1 MNNTVGNSTCKPAN
15 ISVHLTGIFLTLSVS
30 GMLTSALGN
39 SLIFLAVYKA
49 RSLRTPANYLLMSL
63 SFASLLFIPVLAS
76 YAVSLTKTECDA
88 LIPYLCRWASLVDFA
103 LFCVVMAHLAVISLD
118 RLLAIKMPMRYQALV
133 TKNRTKAL
141 IIFLWI
147 IGTLEAVFPNILQVL
162 IDRRRGKILLQLLRG
177 CIQINRIPGKRTLA
191 TVVPH
196 FLFLMSLA
204 VFVPSGIMLIT
215 HAWIFKI
222 SSEQNRRIRVVQD
235 AMGLKRLSEIRA
247 AKTVAIIVFS
257 ALACFTPLLV
267 VDFITTFEPPAGKT
281 LDPSQFNVKYILFPS
296 LKILTLLAICVNP
309 LIYALKSRPFKEVF
323 KRIFETVGISLY
335 FELKIR
341 KPGDAS
347 TPN

>member
-1 MNNTVGNSTCKPAN
+1 MKNNVGNSTCKPAN
-15 ISVHLTGIFLTLSVS
+15 MPVHFTGIFLTLSVS

-76 YAVSLTKTECDA
+76 YAVSLTKTKCDA
-88 LIPYLCRWASLVDFA
+88 LIPTLCKWTSLVDFA

-133 TKNRTKAL
+133 TKNRTQAL

-147 IGTLEAVFPNILQVL
+147 IGTLEGVFPNILQVL
-162 IDRRRGKILLQLLRG
+162 IDSRRGTTFLELLHG
-177 CIQINRIPGKRTLA
+177 CIQNNLIPDKGKLA
-191 TVVPH
+191 MVVPH

-204 VFVPSGIMLIT
+204 VFVPSGIMLVT

-222 SSEQNRRIRVVQD
+222 STEQNRRIRAVQD
-235 AMGLKRLSEIRA
+235 AMGQKRLSEIRA

-267 VDFITTFEPPAGKT
+267 VNFITTFEPPIGKR

-323 KRIFETVGISLY
+323 KRIFETEGISFY

-341 KPGDAS
+341 KPGDAN